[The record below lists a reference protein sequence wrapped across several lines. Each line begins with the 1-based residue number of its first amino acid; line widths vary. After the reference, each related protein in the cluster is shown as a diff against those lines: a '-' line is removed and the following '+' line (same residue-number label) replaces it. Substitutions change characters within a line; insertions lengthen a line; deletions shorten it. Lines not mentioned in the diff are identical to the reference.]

1 MTAPDLG
8 AADISR
14 KWLLAAASFIPIL
27 LQSITYIS
35 YKAFLGSFQVRPEEA
50 GYDFASLLGQQA
62 PALIMASALTVMVL
76 ALITFALMYYWHLL
90 GPYIVQKLRFPYA
103 FKQRLPFLAKIEGNL
118 VDLRMMGFA
127 FLALA
132 IVGVAGRLGE
142 GFSLPVLPVMAAIL
156 SIEHLI
162 VARSSR
168 HSARSLWVRLTEVN
182 SYSATRILALSGSV
196 VLLLSTIR
204 VDGIEGLNYAV
215 TSLVIVFVLDRVVIR
230 PRPDGRQLNIGES
243 VRVPLILSSTLV
255 AGLAILVTLAG
266 MDKVIQSGGM
276 NQAIIQTA
284 NGKGYASTPFSWK
297 SLVVPNAW
305 PVTISWSNNNGG
317 STAIPD
323 DIAKHGTINAVL
335 LGQSNGTTVAWWPEG
350 NRSLRLPSTTVT
362 VTSRGNPLANREN
375 S

>member
-14 KWLLAAASFIPIL
+14 KWLLAAASFIPIT

-35 YKAFLGSFQVRPEEA
+35 YKAFLGYFQVRPEEA

-62 PALIMASALTVMVL
+62 PALIIASALTVMVL
-76 ALITFALMYYWHLL
+76 AIIAFALMYYWHAL
-90 GPYIVQKLRFPYA
+90 GPYIIQKLHFPHA
-103 FKQRLPFLAKIEGNL
+103 FKRRLPFLAKIEGSL

-127 FLALA
+127 FSALV
-132 IVGVAGRLGE
+132 IVGVAGRLGQ
-142 GFSLPVLPVMAAIL
+142 GVSLSVLPLMAAIL

-162 VARSSR
+162 VAGRPG
-168 HSARSLWVRLTEVN
+168 HPPRSLWVRLTEAN
-182 SYSATRILALSGSV
+182 SYSATRVLVLSGSV

-204 VDGIEGLNYAV
+204 VDGIQGMNYAV

-230 PRPDGRQLNIGES
+230 PRPDGRQFNIGES

-255 AGLAILVTLAG
+255 AGLAILTALTG
-266 MDKVIQSGGM
+266 MDKIMQSGGM
-276 NQAIIQTA
+276 NQAIVQTA
-284 NGKGYASTPFSWK
+284 NGRGYASSPFSWK

-305 PVTISWSNNNGG
+305 PVAISWSNNSGG

-323 DIAKHGTINAVL
+323 DIAKRGTINAVL
-335 LGQSNGTTVAWWPEG
+335 LGQSNGTTVVWWPDG
-350 NRSLRLPSTTVT
+350 NRSLRLPSATVT
-362 VTSRGNPLANREN
+362 VMSRGNPLVSEKD